1 MDNNLLW
8 ELALI
13 LMGAT
18 GGGML
23 GFLLGVLLMCMM
35 SVASDADAHID
46 YMERKR

>member
-23 GFLLGVLLMCMM
+23 GFLLGILLMCMM
-35 SVASDADAHID
+35 SIASDADD
-46 YMERKR
+46 QMERMR

>member
-35 SVASDADAHID
+35 STRVTPTTRWSGCG
-46 YMERKR
+46 E

>member
-23 GFLLGVLLMCMM
+23 GFLLGILLMCMI
-35 SVASDADAHID
+35 ASDADDA
-46 YMERKR
+46 MERMR